1 MARYYGTLSGSGKAK
16 ATKSGT
22 RNTGICA
29 SVQSYEVSLS
39 VWMHDNPN
47 DDRDHLIDISYQM
60 DDSTSSPSTELFR
73 GTVSELIER
82 LREGE

>member
-1 MARYYGTLSGSGKAK
+1 MARYYGTLSGSGNTKV
-16 ATKSGT
+16 TKSGT
-22 RNTGICA
+22 RSTGICA

-39 VWMHDNPN
+39 VWMHDNPD

-60 DDSTSSPSTELFR
+60 DKSTSSPSTQVFS

-82 LREGE
+82 LKEGE